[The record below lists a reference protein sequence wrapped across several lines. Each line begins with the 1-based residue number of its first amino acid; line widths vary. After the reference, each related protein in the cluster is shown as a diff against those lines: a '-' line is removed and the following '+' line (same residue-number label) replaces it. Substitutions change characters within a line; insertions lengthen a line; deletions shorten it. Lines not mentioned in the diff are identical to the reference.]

1 MRIVLYT
8 IFIGLIGCGNLSAQD
23 VLLQN
28 INEHITS
35 LNPALLHLS
44 DYQYKIGINHREA
57 VNLTRSSGLSTP
69 SAITPNRISSV
80 YGQTTMPLSTV
91 DFLSME
97 LRILDDNPA
106 GAIIARTD
114 ISSSFNYSRLLS
126 DNGSSRQRLS
136 FGTSI
141 GLDLIRLTDTEFWFG
156 SQYDRLEQR
165 VDLGIP
171 SGEVTLIDLTN
182 RANVDVSLGLN
193 WIYEIDRTGS
203 YYLGAALHHLN
214 AYNQAIFR
222 GSTVPIERRLT
233 LTAGLRRFISSK
245 VTWANTA
252 IYQNQGVFQSLALRS
267 TIHYVIDSFGD
278 DTVALGI
285 MPVIQD
291 GLEGTSLTGVN
302 ILASFVSNDISLN
315 ISYEL
320 SAGRITEFTDG
331 RGTIEFGLSY
341 MINKIGNT
349 NTAKNWLY

>member
-1 MRIVLYT
+1 MRTILCT
-8 IFIGLIGCGNLSAQD
+8 IFMSLIGYGNLTAQD

-28 INEHITS
+28 FNQHITS

-57 VNLTRSSGLSTP
+57 VNLTRSNGLSTP

-80 YGQTTMPLSTV
+80 YGQTTKPLTGV
-91 DFLSME
+91 DFLSIE
-97 LRILDDNPA
+97 FRVLDDNPA

-114 ISSSFNYSRLLS
+114 ISSSLSYSRLLA

-136 FGTSI
+136 IGTTI

-156 SQYDRLEQR
+156 SQYDRSDQR

-182 RANVDVSLGLN
+182 RANIDLSLGLN
-193 WIYEIDRTGS
+193 WIYENDQSGS
-203 YYLGAALHHLN
+203 YYVGVALHHLN

-233 LTAGLRRFISSK
+233 VTTGFRRYIGSK
-245 VTWANTA
+245 ITWANTIA
-252 IYQNQGVFQSLALRS
+252 YNNQGVFQSLALRS
-267 TIHYVIDSFGD
+267 TIHYELDSFGD

-291 GLEGTSLTGVN
+291 GLEGTSLTGIN
-302 ILASFVSNDISLN
+302 ILASFVSNDISLD

-331 RGTIEFGLSY
+331 RGTIEFGIAY
-341 MINKIGNT
+341 MINRINNRSTVKS
-349 NTAKNWLY
+349 WLY